1 MKKKDKNFVEN
12 YRPVPVLPT
21 VSKMSEGIMQ
31 KQINSFIG
39 KCLYFYS
46 LQKRIQYTVCFA
58 ITDRKVEIMPRQAR
72 FYRGFINGSIKS
84 LWCNRS

>member
-31 KQINSFIG
+31 KQINSYIG
-39 KCLYFYS
+39 KFLS
-46 LQKRIQYTVCFA
+46 LFLFSTKKDSIHSMLRYHWQKGGNYA
-58 ITDRKVEIMPRQAR
+58 
-72 FYRGFINGSIKS
+72 
-84 LWCNRS
+84 